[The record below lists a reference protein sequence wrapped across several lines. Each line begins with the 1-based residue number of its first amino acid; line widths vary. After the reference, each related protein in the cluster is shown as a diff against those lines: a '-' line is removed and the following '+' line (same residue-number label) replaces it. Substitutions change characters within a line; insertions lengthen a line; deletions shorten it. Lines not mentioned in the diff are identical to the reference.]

1 MRQLRQPFEVT
12 CIGTLART
20 GIEPCPQ
27 RTLALHLGGVPR
39 QVVGRTAPTRPYVP
53 LGSQSALVRKATAAP
68 ATNWSMRTPRS
79 GTDAS
84 AISPVAQWRRE
95 RLLAA
100 GFPAD
105 LAARLAEDCAT
116 DLHAVLELV
125 DRGCPP
131 ALAARILAPI
141 DDGGRPC

>member
-1 MRQLRQPFEVT
+1 
-12 CIGTLART
+12 
-20 GIEPCPQ
+20 
-27 RTLALHLGGVPR
+27 
-39 QVVGRTAPTRPYVP
+39 
-53 LGSQSALVRKATAAP
+53 
-68 ATNWSMRTPRS
+68 MRTPRS
-79 GTDAS
+79 ATDAS
-84 AISPVAQWRRE
+84 IFSPVAEWRRE

-100 GFPAD
+100 GFAAD
-105 LAARLAEDCAT
+105 LAGRLAADCAT

>member
-1 MRQLRQPFEVT
+1 
-12 CIGTLART
+12 
-20 GIEPCPQ
+20 
-27 RTLALHLGGVPR
+27 
-39 QVVGRTAPTRPYVP
+39 
-53 LGSQSALVRKATAAP
+53 
-68 ATNWSMRTPRS
+68 MRTPRNA
-79 GTDAS
+79 TDAP
-84 AISPVAQWRRE
+84 AISQVAEWRRE

-100 GFPAD
+100 GFAAG